1 MTVGEFL
8 EDVHMSA
15 YKKSRALDWGCAIM
29 GMAWGAALLLPGNTF
44 GLWQSDLLDRLPETA
59 WGVLCIVVAL
69 VRAAALIINGRLHE
83 GSPAV
88 RAGATVLSFFVW
100 GQFAVAFVTISYYT
114 GVVSL
119 GVPVA
124 LVMAGLD
131 LFCTVRAG
139 SDTIHAR
146 RARDHQ

>member
-8 EDVHMSA
+8 EDDHMA
-15 YKKSRALDWGCAIM
+15 ARKKSRKLDWGCAIM
-29 GMAWGAALLLPGNTF
+29 ILAWGVTLLLPGNTF
-44 GLWQSDLLDRLPETA
+44 GFWQSELLDRLSEPI
-59 WGVLCIVVAL
+59 WGILCVTVGV
-69 VRAAALIINGRLHE
+69 VRAGALIINGRLHE

-100 GQFAVAFVTISYYT
+100 GQFAVAFVTVSYFT

-131 LFCTVRAG
+131 LFCAVQAG